1 MSNLVVILGP
11 SGSGKSTSIKN
22 LDPKETMVLALE
34 SINKTLP
41 FKGSRKLYNQENK
54 NYYTLKDYSQIMTY
68 MESVSK
74 NLTNIHNIIIEDAT
88 YIMRTE
94 FFDRAS
100 EVGYQKFTDLAD
112 HFRKII
118 AKGTTLRPDIN
129 VFLILHSEPVTESGD
144 VVGYKV
150 ATVGKL
156 LDEKYNPLE
165 SVTVTLFAQPKF
177 DEEGIP
183 QFGFWTKK
191 RKVNGVE
198 LPCKTPDGMFED
210 EFIPNDL
217 AIVIKAMNEYYG

>member
-1 MSNLVVILGP
+1 MSNLVVVLGP
-11 SGSGKSTSIKN
+11 TGSGKSTSIKN
-22 LDPKETMVLALE
+22 LDPKETVVLALE
-34 SINKTLP
+34 TINKTLP
-41 FKGSRKLYNQENK
+41 FKGSRKLYNKENK
-54 NYYTLKDYSQIMTY
+54 NYFALRDYAQIISY

-74 NLTNIHNIIIEDAT
+74 NAQNVHNIIIEDAT

-94 FFDRAS
+94 FFDRAT
-100 EVGYQKFTDLAD
+100 EIGYQKFTDLAD
-112 HFRKII
+112 HFRRII
-118 AKGTTLRPDIN
+118 AKGTTLRADIN

-165 SVTVTLFAQPKF
+165 SVTVTLFAKPKF
-177 DEEGIP
+177 DEDGNP

-198 LPCKTPDGMFED
+198 IPAKTPDGMFEE

-217 AIVIKAMNEYYG
+217 ALVVKAMNEYYG

>member
-22 LDPKETMVLALE
+22 LDPKETVVLALE

-41 FKGSRKLYNQENK
+41 FKGSRKLYNKENK
-54 NYYTLKDYSQIMTY
+54 NYYALKDYAQIITY
-68 MESVSK
+68 MNSISK
-74 NLTNIHNIIIEDAT
+74 NLSNVHNIIIEDAT

-94 FFDRAS
+94 FFDRAT
-100 EVGYQKFTDLAD
+100 ETGYTKFTELAD
-112 HFRKII
+112 HFRRII
-118 AKGTTLRPDIN
+118 ATGTTLREDIN

-177 DEEGIP
+177 NDDGTPE
-183 QFGFWTKK
+183 FGFWTQK
-191 RKVNGVE
+191 RKINGVE
-198 LPCKTPDGMFED
+198 LPCKTPDGMFEQ

-217 AIVIKAMNEYYG
+217 ALVIKAMNEYYG

>member
-22 LDPKETMVLALE
+22 LNPQETMILALE

-41 FKGSRKLYNQENK
+41 FKGSRKLYNSANK
-54 NYYTLKDYSQIMTY
+54 NYYALKDYAQIIAY
-68 MESVSK
+68 MESASK
-74 NLTNIHNIIIEDAT
+74 NLSNVHNIIIEDAT

-94 FFDRAS
+94 FFDRAT
-100 EVGYQKFTDLAD
+100 ETGYTKFTELAD
-112 HFRKII
+112 HFRRII
-118 AKGTTLRPDIN
+118 AKGTTLREDIN

-177 DEEGIP
+177 NEEGIP
-183 QFGFWTKK
+183 EFGFWTQK

-198 LPCKTPDGMFED
+198 LPCKTPDGMFD
-210 EFIPNDL
+210 SEFIPNDL
-217 AIVIKAMNEYYG
+217 NYVIKAMNEYYG

>member
-11 SGSGKSTSIKN
+11 TGSGKSTSIKN

-54 NYYTLKDYSQIMTY
+54 NYYTLKDYSQILTY

-112 HFRKII
+112 HFRRII

-129 VFLILHSEPVTESGD
+129 VFLILHSEPITESGD

-217 AIVIKAMNEYYG
+217 AVVIKAMNEYYG

>member
-54 NYYTLKDYSQIMTY
+54 NYYALKDYSQIMTY

-129 VFLILHSEPVTESGD
+129 VFLILHSEPITESGD

>member
-11 SGSGKSTSIKN
+11 TGSGKSTSIKN

-54 NYYTLKDYSQIMTY
+54 NYYTLKDYSQILTY

>member
-11 SGSGKSTSIKN
+11 TGSGKSTSIKN
-22 LDPKETMVLALE
+22 LDPKETMILALE
-34 SINKTLP
+34 SINKALP
-41 FKGSRKLYNQENK
+41 FKGSRNLYNKENK
-54 NYYTLKDYSQIMTY
+54 NYFALKDYAQIISY
-68 MESVSK
+68 MESASK
-74 NLTNIHNIIIEDAT
+74 NLPNVHNIIIEDGT

-100 EVGYQKFTDLAD
+100 EVGYTKFTELAD
-112 HFRKII
+112 HFRRII
-118 AKGTTLRPDIN
+118 AKGTSLREDLN

-144 VVGYKV
+144 IVGYKA
-150 ATVGKL
+150 ATIGKL
-156 LDEKYNPLE
+156 IDEKYNPLE

-177 DEEGIP
+177 GDDGTP

-198 LPCKTPDGMFED
+198 IPAKTPDGMFEE

-217 AIVIKAMNEYYG
+217 ALVVKAMNEYYG